1 MLIFNIK
8 DIRKDKGFSISRLA
22 KLTNLSR
29 TYIRELEN
37 NKRSNVSISVL
48 YKIANILEV
57 NIKDLFYTECD
68 IIQFKKELY
77 SRIDKFGLD
86 SKEVLEISQI
96 LDLLINIDLKEQ
108 SQNGDTN

>member
-68 IIQFKKELY
+68 IIQLKKELY